1 MYTMD
6 TEQYPLWP
14 IQSPTPS
21 ELPPGIAKNVD
32 MSFDSTLQCIY
43 GMFPDA
49 PSTEDDLDTF
59 LYQDMISHSSNLQ
72 ENEALLPVGLSPS
85 GSEPSASTISSSLSP
100 QPVERSSARSSPA
113 PRHDKLAI
121 DDRSYSMKRRMQNR
135 EAQRRF
141 RERKEEHL
149 TTLEKRAAIA
159 EERYKE
165 LLKDTEQQTAEAAK
179 LRTENKRLK
188 AETHRLRER
197 WRTML
202 ALLQPAQRLIALSV
216 LLAGNTQDDELE
228 DFMRSLKG

>member
-1 MYTMD
+1 MD
-6 TEQYPLWP
+6 TEQYPIWP
-14 IQSPTPS
+14 LQSPTPTEFS
-21 ELPPGIAKNVD
+21 SGIAKNVD
-32 MSFDSTLQCIY
+32 MSFDTTLQCIY

-49 PSTEDDLDTF
+49 PSTQEDLDTF
-59 LYQDMISHSSNLQ
+59 LYHDMISQSDNLPD
-72 ENEALLPVGLSPS
+72 ENEALHQVGLSPS
-85 GSEPSASTISSSLSP
+85 SSEPSASTSSPSLSP
-100 QPVERSSARSSPA
+100 QPMERNSPRSSPA
-113 PRHDKLAI
+113 PHQDKLTA

-159 EERYKE
+159 EERYKK
-165 LLKDTEQQTAEAAK
+165 LLKDTEQQTTETAK
-179 LRTENKRLK
+179 LRTDNKRLK
-188 AETHRLRER
+188 AETQRLRER